1 MNLYLQGFENL
12 AGKKAYRNKK
22 DKMIREVYIT
32 ETNCITPL
40 GFDVESN
47 VEAILRG
54 DSGIQLHNDISL
66 MPNSFYAAIISNE
79 KINSTFEKIST
90 DTKYSRLE
98 KMMILALEPI
108 IKNSKVELNSK
119 TAFILSTTKGN
130 VTALKED
137 SEESFNNAHLDVL
150 AKNVADFFGFK
161 TQPIVVS
168 NACVSGILAVSVAKR
183 MIQSELYDNI
193 FVVAGDEVSEFV
205 LSGFN
210 AFQAMS
216 DLPCKPYSKNRT
228 GVSLGEATTAVL
240 LSAEAKN
247 AKIKVIG
254 DSSINDANHI
264 SGPSRTGEGLFRS
277 IQNALKEAQIDP
289 DKIDFISAHG
299 TATPFNDEMEAIALN
314 RLALQN
320 VPINSLKGFYGHTLG
335 ASGLLE
341 TVIGIES
348 VNQSMLFESKG
359 FDEIGV
365 SESINVIDKNEER
378 NIDYFLKTASGFGGC
393 NTAVIFEKMKH
404 ELH

>member
-1 MNLYLQGFENL
+1 MS
-12 AGKKAYRNKK
+12 K
-22 DKMIREVYIT
+22 EVYIT
-32 ETNCITPL
+32 QTNCITPL
-40 GFDVESN
+40 GFDVQSN
-47 VEAILRG
+47 IEAIVRG
-54 DSGIQLHNDISL
+54 DSGIQLHEDISL
-66 MPNSFYAAIISNE
+66 MPNAFYASIINDE
-79 KINSTFEKIST
+79 KINNAFIKISA
-90 DTKYSRLE
+90 DTKYTRLE

-108 IKNSKVELNSK
+108 IKNSGIELNSK

-130 VTALKED
+130 VTALKND

-150 AKNVADFFGFK
+150 AKNVVAFFGFK

-183 MIQSELYDNI
+183 MIESELYNNV

-228 GVSLGEATTAVL
+228 GVSLGEATAAVL
-240 LSAEAKN
+240 VSMEAGN
-247 AKIKVIG
+247 AKIKIIG

-277 IQNALKEAQIDP
+277 IQNAMKEAKINSDQIDY
-289 DKIDFISAHG
+289 ISAHG

-314 RLALQN
+314 RLGLQN

-341 TVIGIES
+341 TVIAIES
-348 VNQSMLFESKG
+348 ANQNSLFESKG

-365 SESINVIDKNEER
+365 SELINVIQKNEEK
-378 NIDYFLKTASGFGGC
+378 NIEFFLKTASGFGGC
-393 NTAVIFEKMKH
+393 NTAVIFEKVKK
-404 ELH
+404 

>member
-1 MNLYLQGFENL
+1 ML
-12 AGKKAYRNKK
+12 
-22 DKMIREVYIT
+22 REIYIT

-54 DSGIQLHNDISL
+54 NSGIQLHKDVSL
-66 MPNSFYAAIISNE
+66 MPNPFYASIISDE
-79 KINSTFEKIST
+79 KINGAFAKIST
-90 DTKYSRLE
+90 ETKYSRLE

-130 VTALKED
+130 VTALAND

-150 AKNVADFFGFK
+150 AKNVADFFGFQ

-216 DLPCKPYSKNRT
+216 ELPCKPYSKNRT
-228 GVSLGEATTAVL
+228 GVSLGEATAAVL
-240 LSAEAKN
+240 VSAEAKN

-277 IQNALKEAQIDP
+277 IQNALKEAQIEANKLDY
-289 DKIDFISAHG
+289 ISAHG
-299 TATPFNDEMEAIALN
+299 TATPYNDEMEAIALT
-314 RLALQN
+314 RLDLQN
-320 VPINSLKGFYGHTLG
+320 VPVNSLKGFYGHTLG

-341 TVIGIES
+341 TIIAIES
-348 VNQSMLFESKG
+348 ANQNKLFESKG

-365 SESINVIDKNEER
+365 SEAINVIEKNGEKKIE
-378 NIDYFLKTASGFGGC
+378 YFLKTASGFGGC
-393 NTAVIFEKMKH
+393 NTAVVFEKVK
-404 ELH
+404 

>member
-1 MNLYLQGFENL
+1 
-12 AGKKAYRNKK
+12 
-22 DKMIREVYIT
+22 MIREVYIT

-40 GFDVESN
+40 GFDVPSN
-47 VEAILRG
+47 IEAIIRG
-54 DSGIQLHNDISL
+54 DSGILLHEDTSL
-66 MPNSFYAAIISNE
+66 MPMPFYAAIIKDE
-79 KINSTFEKIST
+79 KINSAFAKIST
-90 DTKYSRLE
+90 ETKYSRLE

-108 IKNSKVELNSK
+108 IKNSQIELNSK

-130 VTALKED
+130 VTALKD
-137 SEESFNNAHLDVL
+137 NSEESFKNAHLDVL
-150 AKNVADFFGFK
+150 AQNVADFFQFK

-183 MIQSELYDNI
+183 MIQSELYDNV
-193 FVVAGDEVSEFV
+193 FVIAGDEVSEFV

-210 AFQAMS
+210 SFQAMS

-228 GVSLGEATTAVL
+228 GVSLGEATAAVL
-240 LSAEAKN
+240 ISAEAKS

-264 SGPSRTGEGLFRS
+264 SGPSRTGEGLYRS
-277 IQNALKEAQIDP
+277 IQNALKEAQIEV
-289 DKIDFISAHG
+289 DKIDYISAHG

-314 RLALQN
+314 RLGLQN

-341 TVIGIES
+341 TIIAIES
-348 VNQSMLFESKG
+348 TNKNILFESKG

-365 SESINVIDKNEER
+365 SESINVIEKNKEAT
-378 NIDYFLKTASGFGGC
+378 IDYFLKTASGFGGC
-393 NTAVIFEKMKH
+393 NTAVVFEKVKH

>member
-1 MNLYLQGFENL
+1 MRKE
-12 AGKKAYRNKK
+12 
-22 DKMIREVYIT
+22 IYIT
-32 ETNCITPL
+32 KTNCITPL
-40 GFDVESN
+40 GFDVQSN
-47 VEAILRG
+47 IEAILRG
-54 DSGIQLHNDISL
+54 DSGIQLHNDVSL
-66 MPNSFYAAIISNE
+66 MPNSFYASIISDEN
-79 KINSTFEKIST
+79 INSAFAKISAE
-90 DTKYSRLE
+90 TKYSRLE

-108 IKNSKVELNSK
+108 IKNSNVELNSK

-130 VTALKED
+130 VTALQNN
-137 SEESFNNAHLDVL
+137 SQESFNNAHLDVL
-150 AKNVADFFGFK
+150 AKNIADFFGFQ

-216 DLPCKPYSKNRT
+216 ELPCKPYSKNRT
-228 GVSLGEATTAVL
+228 GVSLGEATAAVL
-240 LSAEAKN
+240 VSAEAKN
-247 AKIKVIG
+247 AKIKVLG

-277 IQNALKEAQIDP
+277 IQNALKEAQIDAQKL
-289 DKIDFISAHG
+289 DYISAHG
-299 TATPFNDEMEAIALN
+299 TATPYNDEMEAIAFS
-314 RLALQN
+314 RLGLQN

-341 TVIGIES
+341 TVIAIES
-348 VNQSMLFESKG
+348 ANQNMLFESKG

-365 SESINVIDKNEER
+365 SESINVIEKNEEK
-378 NIDYFLKTASGFGGC
+378 NIDFFLKTASGFGGC
-393 NTAVIFEKMKH
+393 NTAVVFEKVR
-404 ELH
+404 

>member
-1 MNLYLQGFENL
+1 MH
-12 AGKKAYRNKK
+12 
-22 DKMIREVYIT
+22 KMLKEIYIT
-32 ETNCITPL
+32 QTNCITPL

-47 VEAILRG
+47 IEAILRG
-54 DSGIQLHNDISL
+54 ESGIQLHENISL
-66 MPNSFYAAIISNE
+66 MPNSFYASIIKDE
-79 KINSTFEKIST
+79 KINSAFLKIST
-90 DTKYSRLE
+90 ETKYSRLE

-108 IKNSKVELNSK
+108 IKNSGVELNLK

-130 VTALKED
+130 VTALKEN
-137 SEESFNNAHLDVL
+137 SEENFNNAHLDVL
-150 AKNVADFFGFK
+150 AKNVADFFGFQ

-193 FVVAGDEVSEFV
+193 FIVAGDEVSEFV

-216 DLPCKPYSKNRT
+216 ELPCKPYSKNRT
-228 GVSLGEATTAVL
+228 GVSLGEATSAVL
-240 LSAEAKN
+240 VSAEAKN

-277 IQNALKEAQIDP
+277 IQNALKEA
-289 DKIDFISAHG
+289 KIDANKLDYISAHG

-314 RLALQN
+314 RLDLQN

-335 ASGLLE
+335 ASGSLE
-341 TVIGIES
+341 TVIAIES
-348 VNQSMLFESKG
+348 ANRNMLFESKG

-365 SESINVIDKNEER
+365 SEAVNVIEKNNEATIE
-378 NIDYFLKTASGFGGC
+378 YFLKTASGFGGC
-393 NTAVIFEKMKH
+393 NTAVIFEKVK
-404 ELH
+404 

>member
-1 MNLYLQGFENL
+1 
-12 AGKKAYRNKK
+12 
-22 DKMIREVYIT
+22 MIREIYIT

-54 DSGIQLHNDISL
+54 ESGIQLHGDVSL
-66 MPNSFYAAIISNE
+66 MPNSFYASIISTE
-79 KINSTFEKIST
+79 KINSAFEKIST
-90 DTKYSRLE
+90 DKKYSRLE

-108 IKNSKVELNSK
+108 IKNSGVELNSK

-137 SEESFNNAHLDVL
+137 SEASFNNAHLDVL

-168 NACVSGILAVSVAKR
+168 NACVSGILVVSIAKR
-183 MIQSELYDNI
+183 MIQSELYNNV

-228 GVSLGEATTAVL
+228 GVSLGEATAAVL
-240 LSAEAKN
+240 VSAEAKD

-289 DKIDFISAHG
+289 DKLDYISAHG
-299 TATPFNDEMEAIALN
+299 TATPFNDEMEAIALS
-314 RLALQN
+314 RLNLQN
-320 VPINSLKGFYGHTLG
+320 APINSLKGFYGHTLG

-341 TVIGIES
+341 TVIAIES
-348 VNQSMLFESKG
+348 VNKNMLFESKG

-365 SESINVIDKNEER
+365 SETINVIEKNEEA
-378 NIDYFLKTASGFGGC
+378 NINYFLKTASGFGGC
-393 NTAVIFEKMKH
+393 NTAVVFEKVKH

>member
-1 MNLYLQGFENL
+1 
-12 AGKKAYRNKK
+12 
-22 DKMIREVYIT
+22 MIREIYIT

-40 GFDVESN
+40 GFDIQSN
-47 VEAILRG
+47 VEAILNG
-54 DSGIQLHNDISL
+54 DSGIQLHSDVSL
-66 MPNSFYAAIISNE
+66 MPNPFYASIINNE
-79 KINSTFEKIST
+79 KINSAFAKIST
-90 DTKYSRLE
+90 EPKYSRLE

-108 IKNSKVELNSK
+108 VKSSNIELNSK

-130 VTALKED
+130 VTALQNN

-150 AKNVADFFGFK
+150 AKNVANFFGFQ

-216 DLPCKPYSKNRT
+216 ELPCKPYSKNRT
-228 GVSLGEATTAVL
+228 GVSLGEATAAVL
-240 LSAEAKN
+240 VSAEAKN

-277 IQNALKEAQIDP
+277 IQNALKEAQIEANKLDY
-289 DKIDFISAHG
+289 ISAHG
-299 TATPFNDEMEAIALN
+299 TATPYNDEMEAIALN
-314 RLALQN
+314 RLDLQN
-320 VPINSLKGFYGHTLG
+320 APINSLKGFYGHTLG

-341 TVIGIES
+341 TVIAIES
-348 VNQSMLFESKG
+348 ANQNKLFESKG

-365 SESINVIDKNEER
+365 SESINVIKKNEEK
-378 NIDYFLKTASGFGGC
+378 NIEYFLKTASGFGGC
-393 NTAVIFEKMKH
+393 NTAVVFEKVKN
-404 ELH
+404 

>member
-1 MNLYLQGFENL
+1 
-12 AGKKAYRNKK
+12 
-22 DKMIREVYIT
+22 MIREVYIT

-40 GFDVESN
+40 GFDVPSN
-47 VEAILRG
+47 ISAIVHG
-54 DSGIQLHNDISL
+54 DSGIQRHEDASL
-66 MPNSFYAAIISNE
+66 MPVPFYASIISNE
-79 KINSTFEKIST
+79 KINAAFEKISS
-90 DTKYSRLE
+90 TKYSRLE
-98 KMMILALEPI
+98 KLMILALEPI
-108 IKNSKVELNSK
+108 IKNSKVALNSK

-130 VTALKED
+130 VTALKVD
-137 SEESFNNAHLDVL
+137 SEENFNNAHLDVL
-150 AKNVADFFGFK
+150 AQNVADFFQFK

-193 FVVAGDEVSEFV
+193 FIVAGDEVSEFV

-216 DLPCKPYSKNRT
+216 DSPCKPYSKNRT
-228 GVSLGEATTAVL
+228 GVSLGEATAAVL
-240 LSAEAKN
+240 VSAEGEK

-277 IQNALKEAQIDP
+277 IQNALQEAQINASQ
-289 DKIDFISAHG
+289 IDYISAHG

-314 RLALQN
+314 RLDLQKA
-320 VPINSLKGFYGHTLG
+320 PINSLKGFYGHTLG

-341 TVIGIES
+341 TVIAIES
-348 VNQSMLFESKG
+348 VNQNMLFESKG

-365 SESINVIDKNEER
+365 SETINVIHKNEEAK
-378 NIDYFLKTASGFGGC
+378 IKYFLKTASGFGGC
-393 NTAVIFEKMKH
+393 NTAVVFEKVKH

>member
-1 MNLYLQGFENL
+1 ML
-12 AGKKAYRNKK
+12 
-22 DKMIREVYIT
+22 REIYIT

-40 GFDVESN
+40 GFDVQSN
-47 VEAILRG
+47 IEAIVRG
-54 DSGIQLHNDISL
+54 DSGIQLHENASL
-66 MPNSFYAAIISNE
+66 MPNPFYASIINDE
-79 KINSTFEKIST
+79 KINSVFAKISA
-90 DTKYSRLE
+90 DTKYTRLE

-108 IKNSKVELNSK
+108 IKKSGVELNSK

-130 VTALKED
+130 VTALKEN

-150 AKNVADFFGFK
+150 AQNVADFFQFK

-183 MIQSELYDNI
+183 MIQSELYDNV
-193 FVVAGDEVSEFV
+193 FVIAGDEVSEFV

-228 GVSLGEATTAVL
+228 GVSLGEATAAVL
-240 LSAEAKN
+240 VSAEAKN
-247 AKIKVIG
+247 SKIKVIG

-264 SGPSRTGEGLFRS
+264 SGPSRTGEGLYRS
-277 IQNALKEAQIDP
+277 IQNALKEAQIEV
-289 DKIDFISAHG
+289 DKIDYISAHG

-314 RLALQN
+314 RLGLQN
-320 VPINSLKGFYGHTLG
+320 VPVNSLKGFYGHTLG

-348 VNQSMLFESKG
+348 VNQNTLFESKG

-365 SESINVIDKNEER
+365 SETINIIEKNEEA
-378 NIDYFLKTASGFGGC
+378 NITYFLKTASGFGGC
-393 NTAVIFEKMKH
+393 NTAVVFEKMK
-404 ELH
+404 

>member
-1 MNLYLQGFENL
+1 
-12 AGKKAYRNKK
+12 
-22 DKMIREVYIT
+22 MIREIYIT

-54 DSGIQLHNDISL
+54 ESGIQLHGDVSL
-66 MPNSFYAAIISNE
+66 MPNSFYASIISTE
-79 KINSTFEKIST
+79 KINSAFEKIST
-90 DTKYSRLE
+90 DKKYSRLE

-108 IKNSKVELNSK
+108 IKNSGIELNSK

-137 SEESFNNAHLDVL
+137 SEASFNNAHLDVL

-168 NACVSGILAVSVAKR
+168 NACVSGILAVSIAKR

-228 GVSLGEATTAVL
+228 GVSLGEATAAVL
-240 LSAEAKN
+240 ISAEAKD

-277 IQNALKEAQIDP
+277 IQNALKEAQIEV
-289 DKIDFISAHG
+289 DKIDYISAHG

-314 RLALQN
+314 RLGLQN

-348 VNQSMLFESKG
+348 VNQNILFESKG
-359 FDEIGV
+359 FDEMGV
-365 SESINVIDKNEER
+365 SESINVIEKNEEAA
-378 NIDYFLKTASGFGGC
+378 IEYFLKTASGFGGC
-393 NTAVIFEKMKH
+393 NTAVVFEKMK
-404 ELH
+404 

>member
-1 MNLYLQGFENL
+1 
-12 AGKKAYRNKK
+12 
-22 DKMIREVYIT
+22 MIREIYIN

-47 VEAILRG
+47 IEAILRG
-54 DSGIQLHNDISL
+54 ESGIQLHGDVSL
-66 MPNSFYAAIISNE
+66 MPNSFYASIISTE
-79 KINSTFEKIST
+79 KINSAFEKISA
-90 DTKYSRLE
+90 DKKYSRLE

-108 IKNSKVELNSK
+108 IKNSGIELNSK

-137 SEESFNNAHLDVL
+137 SEASFNNAHLDVL
-150 AKNVADFFGFK
+150 AKNVADFLGFK

-168 NACVSGILAVSVAKR
+168 NACVSGILAVSIAKR

-228 GVSLGEATTAVL
+228 GVSLGEATAAVL
-240 LSAEAKN
+240 VSAEATN

-277 IQNALKEAQIDP
+277 IQNALKEAQIVA
-289 DKIDFISAHG
+289 DKLDYISAHG
-299 TATPFNDEMEAIALN
+299 TATPFNDEMEAIVLSRLN
-314 RLALQN
+314 LQN

-341 TVIGIES
+341 TIISIES
-348 VNQSMLFESKG
+348 ANKNMLFESKG

-365 SESINVIDKNEER
+365 SETINVVEKNEER

-393 NTAVIFEKMKH
+393 NTAVVFEKMK
-404 ELH
+404 

>member
-1 MNLYLQGFENL
+1 MLKEIF
-12 AGKKAYRNKK
+12 
-22 DKMIREVYIT
+22 IT
-32 ETNCITPL
+32 QTNCITPL

-66 MPNSFYAAIISNE
+66 MPNPFYASIITDE
-79 KINSTFEKIST
+79 KINSAFSKIST
-90 DTKYSRLE
+90 ETKYSRLE

-108 IKNSKVELNSK
+108 IKNSNIELNSK
-119 TAFILSTTKGN
+119 VAFILSTTKGN
-130 VTALKED
+130 VTALKD
-137 SEESFNNAHLDVL
+137 NSGDSFNNAHLDVL
-150 AKNVADFFGFK
+150 AATISDFFGFK

-183 MIQSELYDNI
+183 MIQSELYDNV

-228 GVSLGEATTAVL
+228 GVSLGEATAAVL
-240 LSAEAKN
+240 VSTEAKN

-277 IQNALKEAQIDP
+277 IQNALKEAQIEAQKLDY
-289 DKIDFISAHG
+289 ISAHG

-314 RLALQN
+314 RLDLQN
-320 VPINSLKGFYGHTLG
+320 VPVNSLKGFYGHTLG

-341 TVIGIES
+341 TVIAIES
-348 VNQSMLFESKG
+348 ANQNRLFESKG

-365 SESINVIDKNEER
+365 SEVINVTEKNEKATI
-378 NIDYFLKTASGFGGC
+378 NYFLKTASGFGGC
-393 NTAVIFEKMKH
+393 NTAVVFEKVK
-404 ELH
+404 